1 MAENTFVNALILL
14 TGLGVN
20 CLDTRFVAVIND
32 SGTQFRKFLQN
43 VASSTFDQALRFS
56 CIRLQKL

>member
-1 MAENTFVNALILL
+1 MAM
-14 TGLGVN
+14 
-20 CLDTRFVAVIND
+20 IND

-56 CIRLQKL
+56 CIRLQKLKR